1 MGFTL
6 YEAQTISRH
15 KIGSQTTEKV
25 YLAKGKHAFM
35 KSLAHKIQDYIGET
49 GQMPTARDEQDSF
62 LLYGD
67 SGKLAKRYKTFERKL
82 IKPQAFRS
90 GVPPVATP
98 TAEAPPLT
106 NKATPKTRRQTPK
119 PVHSPLPGEVYNIPY
134 EELSD
139 SGEPPKITH
148 FRGTLLR
155 RIQNAEGTDGFLVK
169 FDGYPDPEF
178 VDILSILECRM

>member
-35 KSLAHKIQDYIGET
+35 KTLAHKIQNYIGET

-67 SGKLAKRYKTFERKL
+67 SGKLAKRYKTFESKSV
-82 IKPQAFRS
+82 KPQVFRS
-90 GVPPVATP
+90 RVPPVVAP
-98 TAEAPPLT
+98 EAETSPLT
-106 NKATPKTRRQTPK
+106 NRTTPQAQSQAPDQT
-119 PVHSPLPGEVYNIPY
+119 HSPLPGEVYNIPY

-139 SGEPPKITH
+139 SGGPPKITH
-148 FRGTLLR
+148 FKGTLLR
-155 RIQNAEGTDGFLVK
+155 RIQDAEGIDGFLVQ

-178 VDILSILECRM
+178 VDTLSILECSM

>member
-35 KSLAHKIQDYIGET
+35 KTLAHKIQNYIGET

-82 IKPQAFRS
+82 VKPQAFRPRA
-90 GVPPVATP
+90 PPAVTP
-98 TAEAPPLT
+98 EAEASPPT
-106 NKATPKTRRQTPK
+106 SGTTPQVQNQAPD

-139 SGEPPKITH
+139 SGGPPKITH
-148 FRGTLLR
+148 FKGTLLKQIR
-155 RIQNAEGTDGFLVK
+155 NAEGIDGFLVQ

-178 VDILSILECRM
+178 VDTLSILECRM